1 MACEIPASTIRLL
14 QRVASR
20 HAFSLDEADDLV
32 QDVLLAAIRQNR
44 AFDRADF
51 LPWAS
56 GAIRLRARH
65 VARTAGRR
73 KRRETV
79 HVNEGLAPGFPERR
93 LSTDFVATLS
103 PSLRT
108 VALLANIGLGR
119 IEIAHVLG
127 VKDSALRQRISGLR
141 RAVAKHGDAAR
152 DERAELLDGP
162 SCGLSPRSLKAG
174 LIKLTGRCLAII
186 DPDGHQ
192 LLFSVAHV
200 SARHGNKD
208 DTTPGRT
215 ECASRS
221 TASRSSSP

>member
-1 MACEIPASTIRLL
+1 MAGELPASTIRHL

-44 AFDRADF
+44 ALDGADF

-65 VARTAGRR
+65 LARTASRR
-73 KRRETV
+73 KHRETV
-79 HVNEGLAPGFPERR
+79 HANEELAPGFPERR
-93 LSTDFVATLS
+93 LSADFIATLS
-103 PSLRT
+103 SSLRT

-141 RAVAKHGDAAR
+141 RAVARHGDSAR
-152 DERAELLDGP
+152 DERSELLYGP
-162 SCGLSPRSLKAG
+162 SCGLSRRSLKAG
-174 LIKLTGRCLAII
+174 LVKLKGRLAII

-192 LLFSVAHV
+192 ILFSVAHV

-208 DTTPGRT
+208 NTTPGRA